1 MTDTILLVVAAG
13 CAVAAALF
21 SLIAL
26 WRIGA
31 SSARAQE
38 AAKAASDA
46 ASSIAGI
53 TVAVERTD
61 KTIRDEIARM
71 RNEAEDRGKTLR
83 GEVTDSITKLGD
95 GVRKEAGELRS
106 GVETRLHNLTDQSAK
121 SADALRLDVGQRVAS
136 LGEGLKGD
144 FGQLSGNLSERLDAF
159 TKAQG
164 LQSKALVDRLTE
176 SLGNIDKR
184 LATLTE
190 TNELRQKE
198 MREALEAQL
207 SRLRAEN
214 EAKLEQMRATVE
226 EKLQGTLEKR
236 LGESFQLV
244 SERLENVQKGLG
256 EMQSLAQGVGDL
268 KRVLTNVKTRGGW
281 AEVQLGA
288 LLDSTLAPEQYEANR
303 ITVPGSNNRVEF
315 AIKLPG
321 REDGPVWLPID
332 AKWPAEDYARLMEAQ
347 EKGDPEAIKESSD
360 RLAARVKGEAKKI
373 AELYLAP
380 PHTTDFAILYLAT
393 EGLFAELIRQPGFV
407 EDLQSKHRV
416 MIAGPTTLT
425 ALLTSLQMGFRT
437 LAIEKRSSEV
447 WQILGAAK
455 EEFRKYGD
463 VWDKLKRQL
472 TTAQNTV
479 DEAGK
484 RARVVERKLKNVV
497 ALPGTKLIDAEDI
510 ADTDPENGDEA

>member
-1 MTDTILLVVAAG
+1 MTATLLLYAAVG
-13 CAVAAALF
+13 LSAAAALF
-21 SLIAL
+21 SFIAL

-38 AAKAASDA
+38 AAKAASEAA
-46 ASSIAGI
+46 ASISGI
-53 TVAVERTD
+53 TAAVERTD

-71 RNEAEDRGKTLR
+71 RNEAEERGKKLR
-83 GEVTDSITKLGD
+83 DEVAASITLMGD
-95 GVRKEAGELRS
+95 GMRKEAGEMRS
-106 GVETRLHNLTDQSAK
+106 GVETRLHNLTEQSGK

-136 LGEGLKGD
+136 LGEGLKSD
-144 FGQLSGNLSERLDAF
+144 FGALGKNLSERMDVF
-159 TKAQG
+159 TQAQG
-164 LQSKALVDRLTE
+164 LQAKALTERLTE
-176 SLGNIDKR
+176 SLAGIEKR
-184 LATLTE
+184 LAALTE
-190 TNELRQKE
+190 TNEARQKE

-207 SRLRAEN
+207 TRLREEN
-214 EAKLEQMRATVE
+214 EKKLEQMRATVD

-268 KRVLTNVKTRGGW
+268 KRVLTNVKSRGGW

-288 LLDSTLAPEQYEANR
+288 LLESTLTPEQYEANR
-303 ITVPGSNNRVEF
+303 VTVPGSNNRVEF

-321 REDGPVWLPID
+321 REDVPVWLPID

-347 EKGDPEAIKESSD
+347 EKGDPDLVRESSD
-360 RLAARVKGEAKKI
+360 RLALRIRGEAKKI

-407 EDLQSKHRV
+407 EDLQSKYRV

-463 VWDKLKRQL
+463 VWDRLKRQL
-472 TTAQNTV
+472 ATAQNTV
-479 DEAGK
+479 DDAGK
-484 RARVVERKLKNVV
+484 RARAVERKLRSVE
-497 ALPGTKLIDAEDI
+497 ALPGTRLIDSDDLNDAEL
-510 ADTDPENGDEA
+510 NGDES